1 MQAYIATHEE
11 LEKAI
16 EKALTKVV
24 EDRLP
29 ELIQEAT
36 SKPWLNSSEL
46 LELTGWSSRTLQNMR
61 DRNEIPYSQH
71 GRKILY
77 PRADIMR
84 FLRSIEITPRTK

>member
-24 EDRLP
+24 EARLP
-29 ELIQEAT
+29 EMIQQAT
-36 SKPWLNSSEL
+36 SKPWMSKAEL

-61 DRNEIPYSQH
+61 DRNQIPYSQH
-71 GRKILY
+71 SRKILY
-77 PRADIMR
+77 PRAEIMR
-84 FLRSIEITPRTK
+84 FLKSIEITPRTK

>member
-1 MQAYIATHEE
+1 MTAYIATHEE

-77 PRADIMR
+77 PRAEIMR
-84 FLRSIEITPRTK
+84 FLRSIQITPRTK

>member
-36 SKPWLNSSEL
+36 SKPWLTSSEL

-77 PRADIMR
+77 PRAEIMR
-84 FLRSIEITPRTK
+84 FLRSIQITPRTK

>member
-1 MQAYIATHEE
+1 MTAYIATHDE

-16 EKALTKVV
+16 EKALAKVV

-36 SKPWLNSSEL
+36 SKPWLNTSEL
-46 LELTGWSSRTLQNMR
+46 IELTGWSSRTIQNMR
-61 DRNEIPYSQH
+61 DRNEIPFSQH

-77 PRADIMR
+77 PRVEIMR
-84 FLRSIEITPRTK
+84 FIRSIEVTPRTK